1 MAPIGGGPPN
11 RRGPSLNRSIMID
24 TVRGT
29 PRARAWPK
37 KRGSPKSP
45 AQRFAVEEFKR
56 ASDLTKRLDGAIMA
70 ELYEAADG
78 TPFYPRDLAFM
89 AMFGR
94 MLAVTD
100 NYGRLYRTRAMTD
113 DVSKSLD
120 LITDVPGSYLVRGP
134 EGWIGASSPEGFASW
149 FANGI
154 FSSEVTGLSSSAWA
168 WKGPRFRAITG
179 MTIFGA
185 MIYCDFVESAEYQVV
200 VARLGGSLDIVDIQ
214 RSPIVTAPENGAFF
228 LRFDVGQELLADEEY
243 AVMLG
248 RIDATGTYALPV
260 KFLSQRTVNFPA
272 ELTGYARLAKLTPAI
287 GDVVDTGGG
296 EQNTVF
302 AQFQLTV

>member
-1 MAPIGGGPPN
+1 M
-11 RRGPSLNRSIMID
+11 MID
-24 TVRGT
+24 TVRGV

-100 NYGRLYRTRAMTD
+100 
-113 DVSKSLD
+113 
-120 LITDVPGSYLVRGP
+120 LVRGP

-149 FANGI
+149 FTNAI
-154 FSSEVTGLSSSAWA
+154 FASEVTGLSTSSWA

-185 MIYCDFVESAEYQVV
+185 MIYCDFVESAEYQMI
-200 VARLGGSLDIVDIQ
+200 VARLGASLDIVDIQ
-214 RSPIVTAPENGAFF
+214 RSPVVTAPEAGAYF

-248 RIDATGTYALPV
+248 RIDATASYALPV
-260 KFLSQRTVNFPA
+260 RFLSPRTVNFPA
-272 ELTGYARLAKLTPAI
+272 ELTGYARLATLSPAI
-287 GDVVDTGGG
+287 GDVINTGGDAPD
-296 EQNTVF
+296 TVF